1 MANDVNHLIDML
13 YTMIDEAKS
22 AAFGQGKCTINRDEA
37 LDLLDEVR
45 AQLPIELKRAQE
57 LLRAR
62 DEYVEAAKRD
72 VERMMRQAEL
82 DAKTKVSESEVLNA
96 AREKGH
102 HIIRHAEERSREMY
116 RVTNEYTEDALRRTE
131 EAIQMALD
139 EVKESRVRFRAA
151 SQEQMQA
158 QKEQINQKPSALEQ
172 SAEETDTS
180 TE

>member
-96 AREKGH
+96 AR
-102 HIIRHAEERSREMY
+102 
-116 RVTNEYTEDALRRTE
+116 
-131 EAIQMALD
+131 
-139 EVKESRVRFRAA
+139 
-151 SQEQMQA
+151 
-158 QKEQINQKPSALEQ
+158 
-172 SAEETDTS
+172 
-180 TE
+180 